1 MREWVFPYL
10 KQYRRRMSLSLI
22 LGILGIGSGAM
33 LLFVSGYLISKSS
46 LQPANIMVVY
56 VPVVAVRAFS
66 IGQAVFLYSEKL
78 VSHDLVLRTLENMR
92 IKLYQIVE
100 PQALFLRSRYQT
112 GDLLGVLSDDIE
124 HLQDLYLRTIFP
136 SLIGLAIYTIIVI
149 LFGAFHLV
157 FGIIIALFVGLI
169 VFVIPYFSFTF
180 TSNSY
185 LKQKE
190 TQRNL
195 YSNLTD
201 AIFGMTD
208 WKASGLEGEFLQEME
223 GYEENKKVIDRQ
235 INRSKHIR
243 DALIQLVIGL
253 AVIAVMIWANIQAEL
268 DIFSPT
274 VIAAFVLMMFAIGD
288 ALLLIPEAIQPI
300 TLYDDSIKRIKQV
313 ENEDLPRIYRGRKP
327 TKDMDNPTIELQT
340 VT

>member
-124 HLQDLYLRTIFP
+124 HLQDLYLRSIIP
-136 SLIGLAIYTIIVI
+136 AVMGIYISPFMISDFVI
-149 LFGAFHLV
+149 LYFLFHFMLS
-157 FGIIIALFVGLI
+157 L
-169 VFVIPYFSFTF
+169 
-180 TSNSY
+180 
-185 LKQKE
+185 
-190 TQRNL
+190 
-195 YSNLTD
+195 
-201 AIFGMTD
+201 
-208 WKASGLEGEFLQEME
+208 W
-223 GYEENKKVIDRQ
+223 
-235 INRSKHIR
+235 
-243 DALIQLVIGL
+243 
-253 AVIAVMIWANIQAEL
+253 
-268 DIFSPT
+268 
-274 VIAAFVLMMFAIGD
+274 
-288 ALLLIPEAIQPI
+288 
-300 TLYDDSIKRIKQV
+300 
-313 ENEDLPRIYRGRKP
+313 
-327 TKDMDNPTIELQT
+327 
-340 VT
+340 